1 MRNKFGETIA
11 SAVTNLDLHDMARAA
26 KTFGLAGFF
35 VVTPVSDQK
44 EMVERIVR
52 HWTQGPAGEINPDRK
67 EALSLIE
74 ITESLDEATDLVRE
88 RYSQTP
94 LVAVTD
100 AGSGPERKN
109 VEFVNTI
116 LKSGRPVVLVFG
128 TAWGLSREVLD
139 KADAVLSPIMG
150 AGDYNHLSVR
160 SAVAIYLDRLMN
172 ARTRLTF

>member
-1 MRNKFGETIA
+1 MRNKKGETIA
-11 SAVTNLDLHDMARAA
+11 SAVTNLDLHDIARAA

-35 VVTPVSDQK
+35 VVTPVADQK
-44 EMVERIVR
+44 EMALRIVR

-74 ITESLDEATDLVRE
+74 ITESLDEAISRIQQISGK
-88 RYSQTP
+88 RP

-100 AGSGPERKN
+100 AGNGPERKN
-109 VEFVNTI
+109 VLAVNTV
-116 LKSGRPVVLVFG
+116 LESGLPVVLVFG
-128 TAWGLSREVLD
+128 TAWGLSQEVLD

-160 SAVAIYLDRLMN
+160 SAVAIYLDRIIN
-172 ARTRLTF
+172 AHTRLPD